1 MAPLAPSDPQAP
13 ALQPSEKSDAA
24 TADTA
29 QPLPTLQRADRIT
42 TAKQFAGKYLE
53 YWSSTNAITRNAALA
68 FYAPTVRF
76 YGKLVD
82 LDRVIGEKQRFVERW
97 PERDYAV
104 LSPTLQ
110 VTCDTAVKECHLI
123 GLFSFIA
130 QNPARGRRSSGTG
143 RLELDLGF
151 DGDRPFIT
159 AETSQVV
166 GRGAA
171 IEPSLGDVRN

>member
-1 MAPLAPSDPQAP
+1 MAVTAP
-13 ALQPSEKSDAA
+13 
-24 TADTA
+24 
-29 QPLPTLQRADRIT
+29 PLPTLQRSDRIT
-42 TAKQFAGKYLE
+42 AAKRFAGRYLE

-82 LDRVIGEKQRFVERW
+82 LDEVIGEKQRFVQRW

-104 LSPTLQ
+104 LPPTLQ
-110 VTCDTAVKECHLI
+110 VTCNPAIKECHLT

-130 QNPARGRRSSGTG
+130 ENPARGRRSSGTG
-143 RLELDLGF
+143 RLELDLAF

-166 GRGAA
+166 GRGA
-171 IEPSLGDVRN
+171 IEPSLGEVRN